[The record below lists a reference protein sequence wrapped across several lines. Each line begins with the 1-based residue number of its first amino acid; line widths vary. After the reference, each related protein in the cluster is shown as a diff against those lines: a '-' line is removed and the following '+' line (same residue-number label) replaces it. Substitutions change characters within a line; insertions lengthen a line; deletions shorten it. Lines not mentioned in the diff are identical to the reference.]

1 MIVRISSLLSLSL
14 VLVFVGCHP
23 QDKPRATPTAVKVV
37 KAQRPEG
44 TLSNRYSASIDAATR
59 VDLAFKVGGY
69 VDRIARVKGVDGR
82 LRLIQEGDLVG
93 QNQELASLRKADF
106 TDRLAEARAALV
118 EATVAR
124 DQAQLDFD
132 RHQKLVEGKAIP
144 QAQFDAIRSRLD
156 AAVARITGAKARLDE
171 ADTLLR
177 DSALRAPFAGTLAR
191 RNLEL
196 GALAAPGI
204 PVFTVTDVRSVK
216 VVVGVPDL
224 VRDQLH
230 LGSQTAITC
239 DAFPARSFQ
248 GSITRIAGI
257 ADPRSHTFEVEITV
271 PNPDRL
277 LKPGMVA
284 SVVLGEKATVETTTT
299 LPLSAIVR
307 SLRDKSRFAV
317 FVADPAVHPT
327 VVHQQEVELGVF
339 RGNLISVA
347 SGLRP
352 DAQVVVQGASMLSDG
367 DVVRVVP

>member
-1 MIVRISSLLSLSL
+1 MNLRIPSLVSSLLFLAA
-14 VLVFVGCHP
+14 CHSGE
-23 QDKPRATPTAVKVV
+23 KPRATPTTVKVV
-37 KAQRPEG
+37 KAQRREG
-44 TLSNRYSASIDAATR
+44 GQSNRYSASIDAATR

-69 VDRIARVKGVDGR
+69 VDRIANVKGTDGR
-82 LRLIQEGDLVG
+82 RRLVQEGDAVS

-106 TDRLAEARAALV
+106 TNRLAEARAALV

-132 RHQKLVEGKAIP
+132 RNQKLMESKAIP
-144 QAQFDAIRSRLD
+144 TAQFDAVRSRLD
-156 AAVARITGAKARLDE
+156 AAAARMTGAQARLDE
-171 ADTLLR
+171 AGTLLR

-196 GALAAPGI
+196 GALAAPGV
-204 PVFTVTDVRSVK
+204 PVFTVTDVKSVK
-216 VVVGVPDL
+216 VVVGVPDV
-224 VRDQLH
+224 VRDQLRP
-230 LGSQTAITC
+230 GSATSITC
-239 DAFPARSFQ
+239 DAFPSRAFQ

-257 ADPRSHTFEVEITV
+257 ADARSHMFEVEITV

-284 SVVLGEKATVETTTT
+284 SVALGEKAISEVATT

-307 SLRDKSRFAV
+307 SVRDKNRFAV
-317 FVADPAVHPT
+317 FVLDGTAQVP
-327 VVHQQEVELGVF
+327 VVHQQEVELGTF
-339 RGNLISVA
+339 MGNQIAVT

-367 DVVRVVP
+367 DVVRVIP